1 MSFTAS
7 LNDIVE
13 ANENGLLGKHPS
25 WQRIPLG
32 QVATVLNGFAF
43 SSSFFSRTNGVPLLR
58 IRDVTSTATEA
69 LYSGEYDEEYLVNPG
84 ELVVGMDGNF
94 NAAIWNGPTALLNQR
109 VCKLAPDA
117 RFFDRRFLSYL
128 LPGYLKAIND
138 ETSSVTVKH
147 LSSRTVQDIPLP
159 LPPTNEQ
166 KQIADTLDTFFT
178 DLDSAVAALKR
189 VQANLKRYRASV
201 LKAAC
206 EGRLVPTEAE
216 LARKEGRTYETG
228 EQLLAR
234 ILKERRAKW
243 EADQL
248 AKTLAAGK
256 DPKDDTWKKIYK
268 EPAVPE
274 RIGLPELAEGWSV
287 ASLEQLTSAVRV
299 ICYGIL
305 MPKDNVADGILY
317 VRVKDM
323 KRDSVDVHAL
333 HRTAPDIAAEYA
345 RASLKTGD
353 LLLAIRGTYGRVAE
367 VPPELDGGNITQ
379 DTVRVDVN
387 AGVSREY
394 VATFLRSADV
404 QNYFKRVAR
413 GVAVKGVNVADVR
426 TCPVLLPPFDEQRRI
441 SQAVAAQISVI
452 EEIATEID
460 RNVKRADRLRQAIL
474 KRAFE
479 GKLVPQDPT
488 TSPHRCCWSVSGRNA
503 LLREMEDRKRT
514 RTARDA
520 LPPPRCSAD
529 ERRSE

>member
-84 ELVVGMDGNF
+84 ELVVGMDGDF

-234 ILKERRAKW
+234 ILKERRARW

-248 AKTLAAGK
+248 AKMLAARK
-256 DPKDDTWKKIYK
+256 PPKNDDWKKRYK
-268 EPAVPE
+268 EPEPPDTSN
-274 RIGLPELAEGWSV
+274 LPGCRRGG
-287 ASLEQLTSAVRV
+287 SAPVSIRLPTV
-299 ICYGIL
+299 
-305 MPKDNVADGILY
+305 
-317 VRVKDM
+317 
-323 KRDSVDVHAL
+323 
-333 HRTAPDIAAEYA
+333 
-345 RASLKTGD
+345 LKM
-353 LLLAIRGTYGRVAE
+353 
-367 VPPELDGGNITQ
+367 
-379 DTVRVDVN
+379 
-387 AGVSREY
+387 
-394 VATFLRSADV
+394 
-404 QNYFKRVAR
+404 
-413 GVAVKGVNVADVR
+413 
-426 TCPVLLPPFDEQRRI
+426 
-441 SQAVAAQISVI
+441 
-452 EEIATEID
+452 
-460 RNVKRADRLRQAIL
+460 
-474 KRAFE
+474 
-479 GKLVPQDPT
+479 
-488 TSPHRCCWSVSGRNA
+488 H
-503 LLREMEDRKRT
+503 
-514 RTARDA
+514 
-520 LPPPRCSAD
+520 
-529 ERRSE
+529 